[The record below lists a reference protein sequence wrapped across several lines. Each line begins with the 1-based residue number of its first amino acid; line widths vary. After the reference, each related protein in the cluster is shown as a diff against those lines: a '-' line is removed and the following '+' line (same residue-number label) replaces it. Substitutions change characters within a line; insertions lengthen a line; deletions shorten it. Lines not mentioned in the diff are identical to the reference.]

1 MHKGSAA
8 MEKKIV
14 RLFEKLKSQNLFWSY
29 AKDIQAADVGTDIL
43 VETALKYGD
52 VSDIRVLFECYNY
65 ERLYDIWV
73 KRVVFDR
80 RFDKLNFYLATVF
93 FDVDLNT
100 VRYQRADDDRRNKL
114 ERLAS
119 RD

>member
-1 MHKGSAA
+1 
-8 MEKKIV
+8 MEKKIA
-14 RLFEKLKSQNLFWSY
+14 RLFENLKSQNLFWSY
-29 AKDIQAADVGTDIL
+29 AKDIQVADVGTDIL

-52 VSDIRVLFECYNY
+52 VNDIHVLFECYDY
-65 ERLYDIWV
+65 QRLYDIWV

-80 RFDKLNFYLATVF
+80 RFDKLNFYLASVF
-93 FDVDLNT
+93 FEVDLNA
-100 VRYQRADDDRRNKL
+100 VRSERADDDRRNKL